1 MNKLIIK
8 CFPDNK
14 YYVKEI
20 IIKGVCVAKRC
31 EEIDEISFDILH
43 KYLEKT
49 HDNKIEV
56 VKELTDGTI
65 ISNKTTYDFNGIE
78 DPTKSINLN

>member
-43 KYLEKT
+43 KY
-49 HDNKIEV
+49 
-56 VKELTDGTI
+56 
-65 ISNKTTYDFNGIE
+65 
-78 DPTKSINLN
+78 